1 MNLRDIYE
9 TEGAS
14 GLARLAAAT
23 GANPQ
28 YLYQC
33 ATGRKEPSP
42 RLARALIKAD
52 RRITLDALYL
62 RDQKEAFTVRMQP
75 DQIIDKLGG
84 TKATADLCKV
94 SQPAVSQWRRAG
106 IPAARE
112 MYLRAVRPDVFE
124 LSPTESG
131 AIEQEAA

>member
-1 MNLRDIYE
+1 MLDSRM
-9 TEGAS
+9 
-14 GLARLAAAT
+14 
-23 GANPQ
+23 
-28 YLYQC
+28 
-33 ATGRKEPSP
+33 
-42 RLARALIKAD
+42 KAC
-52 RRITLDALYL
+52 
-62 RDQKEAFTVRMQP
+62 FTVRMQP

-94 SQPAVSQWRRAG
+94 SQQAVSQWRRDG